1 MRDVES
7 SAVRSLNDFV
17 VPAGGTL
24 GAPGKESCQSVAR
37 HRACAQP
44 QETKVMAYGLT
55 VSVYL
60 PLAVVDPCSRSGLG
74 VWCSY
79 G

>member
-1 MRDVES
+1 
-7 SAVRSLNDFV
+7 
-17 VPAGGTL
+17 
-24 GAPGKESCQSVAR
+24 
-37 HRACAQP
+37 
-44 QETKVMAYGLT
+44 MAYGLT

>member
-1 MRDVES
+1 MRGVES

-37 HRACAQP
+37 HRACAQL
-44 QETKVMAYGLT
+44 QETKAMAYGLRVP
-55 VSVYL
+55 VSL
-60 PLAVVDPCSRSGLG
+60 PLAVVDPCSRNGLG